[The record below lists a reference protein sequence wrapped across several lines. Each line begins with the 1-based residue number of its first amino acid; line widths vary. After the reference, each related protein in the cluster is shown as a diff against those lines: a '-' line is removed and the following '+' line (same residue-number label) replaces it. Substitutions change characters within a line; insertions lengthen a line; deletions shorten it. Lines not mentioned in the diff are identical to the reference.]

1 MDHLSRNILN
11 NCFQSETFCIQTLK
25 KFLSLIQTQTVY
37 TDNTNIFFLTIP
49 CLNQKYFPNLYPPK
63 PTNATLCIYLQYH
76 CNWQIHKIANN
87 ILKQL

>member
-37 TDNTNIFFLTIP
+37 TDNTNIFFLIIP
-49 CLNQKYFPNLYPPK
+49 CLNQKYFPNLYPQ
-63 PTNATLCIYLQYH
+63 NLLMLLYVFIYNTIVIGKY
-76 CNWQIHKIANN
+76 IK
-87 ILKQL
+87 